1 MYNQWLNKRGNKMI
15 KFGTSGWRG
24 IIADDFTFDNV
35 KIVTQAI
42 ANYLINDDKEYKK
55 DKAVIIGYDARFLS
69 DKYANIS
76 AENMHST
83 ICLVA
88 PARLSTYSPAFC
100 PL

>member
-1 MYNQWLNKRGNKMI
+1 MI

-55 DKAVIIGYDARFLS
+55 DKAVIIGYDTRFLS
-69 DKYANIS
+69 DKYADIS
-76 AENMHST
+76 AEVLAGNKIKVLLCKRNT
-83 ICLVA
+83 PTPVIAYDIVNNKL
-88 PARLSTYSPAFC
+88 
-100 PL
+100 

>member
-1 MYNQWLNKRGNKMI
+1 MI

-55 DKAVIIGYDARFLS
+55 DKAVIMGYDTRFLS
-69 DKYANIS
+69 DHTS
-76 AENMHST
+76 GFC
-83 ICLVA
+83 ICFSSSVSLDF
-88 PARLSTYSPAFC
+88 RLSGSKTLLNLFKSWSDIIQF
-100 PL
+100 LF